1 MDNNFENN
9 TVVQQKKSAIP
20 MISLILGI
28 VGFFFNPLWIFSGVA
43 IGLGIAGLVK
53 KLGKGLSIAGLCVGI
68 ASLLAQMMGDFLI
81 TLCTMGLGF
90 FVFFF

>member
-1 MDNNFENN
+1 MDNNFEN
-9 TVVQQKKSAIP
+9 TVVQQKKSPIP

-68 ASLLAQMMGDFLI
+68 ASLLAQMVGDLLI
-81 TLCTMGLGF
+81 TLFTLGFGF
-90 FVFFF
+90 FVFFI